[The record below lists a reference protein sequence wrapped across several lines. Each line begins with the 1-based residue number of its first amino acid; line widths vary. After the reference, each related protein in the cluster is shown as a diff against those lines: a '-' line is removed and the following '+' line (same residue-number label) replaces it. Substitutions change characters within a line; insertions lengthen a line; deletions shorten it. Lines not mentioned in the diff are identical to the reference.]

1 MFRRAL
7 SGRRFTGS
15 AAVAAVVTGLVVSA
29 CGGSGPRQD
38 AYEPSGKF
46 PVAVSTATFPTSQ
59 SLSEHTNLKLVIRNS
74 GSQTIPNIAVTIL
87 NAAPGQGTAAQSFG
101 QLIPA
106 PAPGQ
111 PILASRSRAVWI
123 IDQPPGP
130 CEYSCQQGGPGG
142 AVTAY
147 SDTWAEGKLKPGATA
162 VFDWGVTAVQP
173 GTYKV
178 EYQIAAGLNGK
189 AKAVGSTGGPVQGT
203 FNVTITSKP
212 RQAYVNNSGQVVYTK

>member
-1 MFRRAL
+1 
-7 SGRRFTGS
+7 
-15 AAVAAVVTGLVVSA
+15 VAAVTTGVVVSA

-38 AYEPSGKF
+38 AYEPSGNF
-46 PVAVSTATFPTSQ
+46 PVKISTASFPLSQ
-59 SLSEHTNLKLVIRNS
+59 SLSEHTNLRLVITNT

-87 NAAPGQGTAAQSFG
+87 NPADGTAAQSFG
-101 QLIPA
+101 QLIAA

-130 CEYSCQQGGPGG
+130 CEYSCRQGGPGG

-162 VFDWGVTAVQP
+162 VFNWGVTAIQA
-173 GTYKV
+173 GHYRV
-178 EYQIAAGLNGK
+178 EYQVAAGLNGK
-189 AKAVGSTGGPVQGT
+189 AKAVGSGGGPVSGT
-203 FNVTITSKP
+203 FDVTISSKP
-212 RQAYVNNSGQVVYTK
+212 RQAYVNNAGQVVYQP